1 MLELRPDAA
10 EELIF
15 PVSVVPK
22 AAKALVVKLLNWLEL
37 NLAIALLVKAPAL
50 VELKPAIAE
59 EEMLLIPAVANAAI

>member
-22 AAKALVVKLLNWLEL
+22 AAKALVVKLFNWLEL
-37 NLAIALLVKAPAL
+37 SLAMALLLSLPAK

-59 EEMLLIPAVANAAI
+59 EEMLLMPAVANAAI